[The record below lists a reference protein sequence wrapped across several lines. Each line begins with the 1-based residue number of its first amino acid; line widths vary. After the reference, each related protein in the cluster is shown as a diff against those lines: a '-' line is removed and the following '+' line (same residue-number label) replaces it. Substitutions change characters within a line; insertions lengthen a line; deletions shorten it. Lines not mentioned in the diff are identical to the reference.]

1 MLGQVSNNVA
11 TARAWLDK
19 VTAPTYQ
26 RNAYEN
32 VVVDAYSAAG
42 ITKSSD
48 IKDDASLA
56 KAAQTLGV
64 STDGLM
70 KAMGGKCPFGG
81 GLQKPTAKQE

>member
-11 TARAWLDK
+11 TARAWMDK
-19 VTAPTYQ
+19 VTAPAYQ

-32 VVVDAYSAAG
+32 FVVDAYSAVG

-56 KAAQTLGV
+56 QVAGKLGV
-64 STDGLM
+64 STEGLL
-70 KAMGGKCPFGG
+70 KAMGGRCPFGG
-81 GLQKPTAKQE
+81 GMPQPTAKQS